1 MKHITI
7 TKKDGNQEKFD
18 SVSFSRWVCLIE
30 AFDLIS
36 EKAKELGI
44 DLEKVLKPVA
54 IEHYMAE
61 RFVSVLPDVEYE
73 LEHGLLS

>member
-1 MKHITI
+1 MKNVNIALKNGTI
-7 TKKDGNQEKFD
+7 EQF
-18 SVSFSRWVCLIE
+18 SAVSFSRWVCLIE

-36 EKAKELGI
+36 EKASELNI

-54 IEHYMAE
+54 IEHYMNE
-61 RFVSVLPDVEYE
+61 RYVSVLPDVRYE